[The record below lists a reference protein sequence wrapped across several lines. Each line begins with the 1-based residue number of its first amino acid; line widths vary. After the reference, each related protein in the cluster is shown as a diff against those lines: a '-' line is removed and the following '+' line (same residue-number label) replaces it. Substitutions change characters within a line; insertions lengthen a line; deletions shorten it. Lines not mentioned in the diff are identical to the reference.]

1 MLEKRYESVE
11 ETKKENGAAAAAAAK
26 AHCIE
31 EATAHFIV
39 KQILTKD
46 NERENKSLLSKKNTS
61 LHSQIKISFN
71 FSIFE
76 LN

>member
-11 ETKKENGAAAAAAAK
+11 ETKKENGAAAAK

>member
-1 MLEKRYESVE
+1 LLEKRYEPAE
-11 ETKKENGAAAAAAAK
+11 GAKLKEGVSLAK

-46 NERENKSLLSKKNTS
+46 CEREKKSLISKK
-61 LHSQIKISFN
+61 
-71 FSIFE
+71 
-76 LN
+76 